1 MQRPDVPAAP
11 TADLDLLVVFAIVAR
26 ERSFT
31 RAANVL
37 GISQPSISA
46 RMRRLGRRLGEPVF
60 ERLGRGV
67 RLTATG
73 EALQP
78 SADRALALAQEADQL
93 WTGLGTQQRGFVRV
107 AASTTV
113 AGYVLPAAIA
123 RFRRA
128 HPDVDLDVRVAN
140 TAEVARWVA
149 AGELPWGLVEGPVDT
164 VNLVVR
170 TFLEDDMIL
179 IVPPRHPWARRRSV
193 APQELDGAAFLGREP
208 GSGTAEIYEA
218 ALAAHGV
225 RLRPRARI
233 AHSRGIV
240 AAVAAGAGVAI
251 VSSLVARSFL
261 DGRRVARVAIDGV
274 QVRRAFTTI
283 HRPGRTP
290 AALDRALLRA
300 VVQLPRPRPP
310 APPR

>member
-1 MQRPDVPAAP
+1 MRRPDVPAAP
-11 TADLDLLVVFAIVAR
+11 AANLDLLVVFAVVAR

-31 RAANVL
+31 RTASVL

-46 RMRRLGRRLGEPVF
+46 RMRRLEQRLGEPVF

-73 EALQP
+73 EAIRP
-78 SADRALALAQEADQL
+78 AADRALALAQEADQL

-107 AASTTV
+107 AVSTSI

-123 RFRRA
+123 RFRRG
-128 HPDVDLDVRVAN
+128 HPDVDLDIRVAN
-140 TAEVARWVA
+140 TAEVAQQVL

-164 VNLVVR
+164 INLVAR
-170 TFLEDDMIL
+170 TFLEDEMIL
-179 IVPPRHPWARRRSV
+179 VVPPRHPWARRRSV
-193 APQELDGAAFLGREP
+193 APGELEGADFLGREA

-218 ALAAHGV
+218 ALATHGV

-251 VSSLVARSFL
+251 VSSLVAGSFIEP
-261 DGRRVARVAIDGV
+261 GRVVRVPIDGV
-274 QVRRAFTTI
+274 EMRRSFATI
-283 HRPGRTP
+283 HRPGRSL
-290 AALDRALLRA
+290 ASLDRALLQA
-300 VVQLPRPRPP
+300 VIAPRR
-310 APPR
+310 R